1 MFTEACDPRGLH
13 ISISSVYKMIGKA
26 VGFIEKKKGWSL
38 KRLPSVMSYENPSL
52 QCCGS
57 GVDHIK
63 DSGIGQQLS
72 KTLN

>member
-1 MFTEACDPRGLH
+1 
-13 ISISSVYKMIGKA
+13 MIGKA